1 MAALRKMEEGED
13 EDGEKKEEK
22 VEEEVIDEGDYEIK
36 TPGKCFVFDARY
48 DCFETPC
55 KYMV

>member
-13 EDGEKKEEK
+13 EDAEKKEEK

-36 TPGKCFVFDARY
+36 TPGKF
-48 DCFETPC
+48 
-55 KYMV
+55 ML